1 MRTSQPKTIYLSE
14 YRVPDFLVDH
24 ADLRFELF
32 EDGARV
38 HSSLSIRRN
47 PEAHGQGSPLELN
60 GDSLQLQSV
69 HLDGRELA
77 KDEYEDRS
85 DLLVVPSV
93 PDAFELRVVT
103 WIEPQNNT
111 RLEGLYKSSGMF
123 CTQCEAEGF
132 RCITFFPDRPDVM
145 ARFRTRIEADKAAYP
160 VLLSNGNPVDSG
172 ELDNGRHFVTWEDP
186 FPKPSYLFAL
196 VAGALVEKNDTF
208 RTMSGREIDL
218 RIYVEPATR
227 TRPPTPWTPSSAP
240 CAGTRN
246 LRPRVRPGYLHDR
259 GGG

>member
-196 VAGALVEKNDTF
+196 VAGAWWKKTIP
-208 RTMSGREIDL
+208 SAPCPAGRSTCESTWS
-218 RIYVEPATR
+218 PATR

-240 CAGTRN
+240 CAGTRK
-246 LRPRVRPGYLHDR
+246 LTAASTTWISS
-259 GGG
+259 